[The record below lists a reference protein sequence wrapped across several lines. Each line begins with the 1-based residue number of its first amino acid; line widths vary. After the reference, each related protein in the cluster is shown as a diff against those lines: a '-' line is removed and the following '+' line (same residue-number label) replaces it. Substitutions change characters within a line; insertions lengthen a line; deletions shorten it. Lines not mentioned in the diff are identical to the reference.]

1 MRVSPPRTAMR
12 SLWWSRNRRSCSVAV
27 TMKSERSR
35 AASDASSPS
44 RSLWLSMVVA
54 SVRCRV
60 SLRVVFEVGTH
71 PLAQEHRVM
80 AFEDPLAGAMTES
93 ACRLVGLELVERRV
107 VGQVEQDHVVEI
119 PAVGDVEPADE
130 ADAELLLVV
139 LHLPRKD
146 RSHEELEERVSAAA
160 DAEVGREHGH
170 RCCPPRA
177 NGPGHAL
184 TRRLLSH
191 GPFVRWRLRLVAV
204 LRAGVARGVLELA
217 HRLGGA
223 RARPTAPAAIC
234 ADEPEQEDDR
244 LPGDEQQQDHGEEKD
259 RAHDRRPVPDDRER
273 RQEDE
278 EDQDDDL
285 EPKAAEAG
293 AALGLEIVALVLD
306 RS

>member
-1 MRVSPPRTAMR
+1 MSVRPPSTAIR

-44 RSLWLSMVVA
+44 RTLWLSMVVA

-60 SLRVVFEVGTH
+60 TLRVVFEIGTH
-71 PLAQEHRVM
+71 PLPQEHRVM
-80 AFEDPLAGAMTES
+80 AFEDPLAGPMAEGAS
-93 ACRLVGLELVERRV
+93 GFVSLELVEGRV
-107 VGQVEQDHVVEI
+107 VGKVEQDHVVEV

-139 LHLPRKD
+139 LHLPRED
-146 RSHEELEERVSAAA
+146 RAHEELEERVSAAA

-184 TRRLLSH
+184 TRPLLSH
-191 GPFVRWRLRLVAV
+191 GAFVRWRLRLVAF
-204 LRAGVARGVLELA
+204 LRAGVASGVLELT

-223 RARPTAPAAIC
+223 REPATAAAAI
-234 ADEPEQEDDR
+234 
-244 LPGDEQQQDHGEEKD
+244 
-259 RAHDRRPVPDDRER
+259 
-273 RQEDE
+273 
-278 EDQDDDL
+278 
-285 EPKAAEAG
+285 
-293 AALGLEIVALVLD
+293 
-306 RS
+306 